1 MADMGQTDDPADRGA
16 IPRPLDRIDQPAR
29 IEKIISVDFARTALA
44 LRPGSAQPISL
55 PATRA
60 LMQSE
65 GSCTMRSKHEDHSP
79 ETPSTG
85 PARALAADA
94 ADLRVDQTAA
104 LALARRSSPT
114 TSNRGWAR
122 LLEACLA
129 DFKEATEAG
138 DTASI
143 PALVKIV
150 AELALIERG
159 AIRPGSRRAQQA
171 LRVGRLSLARRLIT
185 HHLAKPA
192 LSPGMVADILGVSVR
207 YLHVLFEATGAS
219 FSQTVPAQRLSES
232 RRLLCEKPPRPIA
245 DIALACGFGSLA
257 TFYRTFSASEG
268 LTPGEYRAA
277 GL

>member
-16 IPRPLDRIDQPAR
+16 IPRPLHRSDQLAR
-29 IEKIISVDFARTALA
+29 IEKIISGDFARTALA

-65 GSCTMRSKHEDHSP
+65 GSRTMRSKQVDHSP
-79 ETPSTG
+79 EAPSTG
-85 PARALAADA
+85 PARALVPDLV
-94 ADLRVDQTAA
+94 DLRVDQTAA
-104 LALARRSSPT
+104 LALARRSSPA
-114 TSNRGWAR
+114 TSHRGWAP

-150 AELALIERG
+150 ADLALIERG

-171 LRVGRLSLARRLIT
+171 LRAGRLSLARRLIT
-185 HHLAKPA
+185 RHLAKPA
-192 LSPGMVADILGVSVR
+192 LSPGMVAEMLGVSVR
-207 YLHVLFEATGAS
+207 YLHVLFEATGES
-219 FSQTVPAQRLSES
+219 FSQTVTAQRLSES

-257 TFYRTFSASEG
+257 TFYRIFGASEG

-277 GL
+277 GH

>member
-1 MADMGQTDDPADRGA
+1 MADTGQTDDPADRRA
-16 IPRPLDRIDQPAR
+16 IRHPLDRSEQPAR

-44 LRPGSAQPISL
+44 LRPVSAQPISL
-55 PATRA
+55 PARRA

-65 GSCTMRSKHEDHSP
+65 GFCTMRTKLEDGTH
-79 ETPSTG
+79 T
-85 PARALAADA
+85 RAGDA
-94 ADLRVDQTAA
+94 VDQTAA
-104 LALARRSSPT
+104 LELARRGSPT
-114 TSNRGWAR
+114 TSNRGWAP

-129 DFKEATEAG
+129 DFKDATEAG
-138 DTASI
+138 DTVSI

-150 AELALIERG
+150 ADLALIERG

-185 HHLAKPA
+185 RHLAKPA
-192 LSPGMVADILGVSVR
+192 LSPGMVADMLGVSVR

-219 FSQTVPAQRLSES
+219 FSQTVTAQRLSES
-232 RRLLCEKPPRPIA
+232 RKLLCEKPPRPIA
-245 DIALACGFGSLA
+245 DVALTCGFGSLA
-257 TFYRTFSASEG
+257 TFYRIFSASEG

>member
-1 MADMGQTDDPADRGA
+1 MADMGQTDDPANHGA
-16 IPRPLDRIDQPAR
+16 IPRPLNRSDQPAR
-29 IEKIISVDFARTALA
+29 IEKIISGDFARTALA
-44 LRPGSAQPISL
+44 LRPGSAQPITL

-60 LMQSE
+60 LLQSE
-65 GSCTMRSKHEDHSP
+65 GSRTMRTKQEDHSP

-85 PARALAADA
+85 PARALAPEAV
-94 ADLRVDQTAA
+94 DLRLDPTAA

-114 TSNRGWAR
+114 TRNRGWAP

-185 HHLAKPA
+185 RHLARPA
-192 LSPGMVADILGVSVR
+192 LSPGMVADMLGVSVR

-219 FSQTVPAQRLSES
+219 FSQTVTAERLSES
-232 RRLLCEKPPRPIA
+232 RRLLCERPPRPIA

-257 TFYRTFSASEG
+257 TFYRIFGASEG

-277 GL
+277 GH

>member
-1 MADMGQTDDPADRGA
+1 MADMGQADDPADRGA
-16 IPRPLDRIDQPAR
+16 RRPNRSDLPAR
-29 IEKIISVDFARTALA
+29 IEKIISGDFVRTALA
-44 LRPGSAQPISL
+44 LRPDAAQPISL

-65 GSCTMRSKHEDHSP
+65 RSCMMRSKQMDHSP

-85 PARALAADA
+85 AARALAPDA
-94 ADLRVDQTAA
+94 GELCVDQTP
-104 LALARRSSPT
+104 ALARRSSPT
-114 TSNRGWAR
+114 ASNRGWAP

-138 DTASI
+138 ETASI

-185 HHLAKPA
+185 RHLAKPA
-192 LSPGMVADILGVSVR
+192 LSPGMVAEMLGVSVR

-219 FSQTVPAQRLSES
+219 FSQTVTAERLNES

-257 TFYRTFSASEG
+257 TFYRIFSASEG

-277 GL
+277 GQ